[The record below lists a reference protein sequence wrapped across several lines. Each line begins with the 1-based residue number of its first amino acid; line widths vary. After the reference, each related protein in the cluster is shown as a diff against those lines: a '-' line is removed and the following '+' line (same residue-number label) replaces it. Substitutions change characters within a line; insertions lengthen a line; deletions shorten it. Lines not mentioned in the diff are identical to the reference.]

1 MTAIP
6 IDSAVI
12 EAARL
17 AGSGVVKRT
26 PITES
31 AALSERYGG
40 NVVFKAE
47 NLQRTG
53 SFKIRGAMS
62 KLASLGD
69 SVKNGVV
76 AGSAGNH
83 AQAIAFAARHHNVP
97 CEIFVPA
104 GASLSKM
111 EAVRSYGAILSEGG
125 DTLSDAV
132 AAAQRHADATG
143 MNFCHPYDDPVVV
156 AGQATLGLELLEDIS
171 DLSLVII
178 PLGGG
183 GLTGGVAMALKTFNP
198 KIRVIG
204 VQVRACAPYAG
215 SPPPD
220 GPIVTLADGI
230 AVKMPG
236 AFTRPLIERY
246 VDEIVVV
253 EEDLVADA
261 MVLLMDRGKLY
272 VEGGGAVGVS
282 ALMSGQV
289 KPAQTGTTCVVLS
302 GGNVDLGILP
312 GLIRRNETKAGRRL
326 ILFVRISDRPGGLA
340 RLLTLFAET
349 GANLVEVE
357 HVREGVSLHVRET
370 GVQAVLEVRGRDHAD
385 EVLAAVRNAGYE
397 ADEVEAG

>member
-6 IDSAVI
+6 IDSEVI
-12 EAARL
+12 EAARR
-17 AGSGVVKRT
+17 AGAGVVKRT

-111 EAVRSYGAILSEGG
+111 EAVRSYGAFLSEGG
-125 DTLSDAV
+125 DSLSDAV

-143 MNFCHPYDDPVVV
+143 MNFCHPYDDPIVV

-183 GLTGGVAMALKTFNP
+183 GLTGGVAMALKTVNP

-215 SPPPD
+215 SPAPD

-236 AFTRPLIERY
+236 AFTRPLIENY

-289 KPAQTGTTCVVLS
+289 KPAHSGTTCVVLS
-302 GGNVDLGILP
+302 GGNVDLGLLP

-370 GVQAVLEVRGRDHAD
+370 GIQAVLEVRSREHAD
-385 EVLAAVRNAGYE
+385 EVLNAVRNAGYE

>member
-12 EAARL
+12 EAARR
-17 AGSGVVKRT
+17 AGLGVVKRT

-69 SVKNGVV
+69 AVKNGVV

-156 AGQATLGLELLEDIS
+156 AGQATLGLELIEDIS

-230 AVKMPG
+230 AVKSPG
-236 AFTRPLIERY
+236 AFTRPLIEKY

-370 GVQAVLEVRGRDHAD
+370 GVQAVLEVRGREHAD

>member
-12 EAARL
+12 EAARR
-17 AGSGVVKRT
+17 AGLGVVKRT

-69 SVKNGVV
+69 AVKNGVV

-143 MNFCHPYDDPVVV
+143 MNFCHPYDDPIVV
-156 AGQATLGLELLEDIS
+156 AGQATLGLELIEDIS

-230 AVKMPG
+230 AVKSPG
-236 AFTRPLIERY
+236 AFTRPLIEKY

-282 ALMSGQV
+282 ALMSSQV
-289 KPAQTGTTCVVLS
+289 KAAQTGTTCVVLS

-370 GVQAVLEVRGRDHAD
+370 GVQAVLEVRGREHAD

>member
-6 IDSAVI
+6 IDSEVI
-12 EAARL
+12 EAARR
-17 AGSGVVKRT
+17 AGIGVVKRT

-83 AQAIAFAARHHNVP
+83 AHSIAFAARHHNVP

-111 EAVRSYGAILSEGG
+111 EAARSYGAILSEGG

-132 AAAQRHADATG
+132 AAAQGRADATG
-143 MNFCHPYDDPVVV
+143 MIFCHPYDDPFVV

-171 DLSLVII
+171 DLSLVIV

-236 AFTRPLIERY
+236 VFTRPLIEKY

-289 KPAQTGTTCVVLS
+289 KPAHTGTTCVVLS
-302 GGNVDLGILP
+302 GGNVDLGLLP

-370 GVQAVLEVRGRDHAD
+370 GIQAVLEVRSREQAE

>member
-6 IDSAVI
+6 IDSEVI

-17 AGSGVVKRT
+17 AGIGVVKRT

-31 AALSERYGG
+31 ATLSERYGG

-69 SVKNGVV
+69 VVKNGVV

-83 AQAIAFAARHHNVP
+83 AQSIAFAARHHNVP

-111 EAVRSYGAILSEGG
+111 EAARSYGAILSEGG

-132 AAAQRHADATG
+132 AAAQGRADAMG

-204 VQVRACAPYAG
+204 VQVRGCAPYAG

-236 AFTRPLIERY
+236 VFTRPLIERY

-302 GGNVDLGILP
+302 GGNVDLGLIP

-370 GVQAVLEVRGRDHAD
+370 GIQAVLEVRSREQAD
-385 EVLAAVRNAGYE
+385 EVLAAVRKAGYE

>member
-12 EAARL
+12 EAARR
-17 AGSGVVKRT
+17 AGVGVVKRT

-69 SVKNGVV
+69 AVKNGVV

-156 AGQATLGLELLEDIS
+156 AGQATLGLELIEDIS

-230 AVKMPG
+230 AVKSPG
-236 AFTRPLIERY
+236 AFTRPLIEKY

-340 RLLTLFAET
+340 RLLTLFAEA

-370 GVQAVLEVRGRDHAD
+370 GVQAVLEVRGREHAD

>member
-6 IDSAVI
+6 IDSAVV
-12 EAARL
+12 EAARR
-17 AGSGVVKRT
+17 AGLGVVKRT

-171 DLSLVII
+171 DLSLVMI

-236 AFTRPLIERY
+236 AFTRPLIEKY

>member
-12 EAARL
+12 EAARR
-17 AGSGVVKRT
+17 AGVGVVKRT

-111 EAVRSYGAILSEGG
+111 EAVRSYGAVLSEGG

-156 AGQATLGLELLEDIS
+156 AGQATLGLELIEDIS

-230 AVKMPG
+230 AVKSPG
-236 AFTRPLIERY
+236 AFTRPLIEKY

-340 RLLTLFAET
+340 RLLTLFAEA

-370 GVQAVLEVRGRDHAD
+370 GVQAVLEVRGREHAD

>member
-289 KPAQTGTTCVVLS
+289 KPAETGATCVVLS

>member
-12 EAARL
+12 EAARR
-17 AGSGVVKRT
+17 AGLGVVKRT

-69 SVKNGVV
+69 AVKNGVV

-156 AGQATLGLELLEDIS
+156 AGQATLGLELIEDIS

-230 AVKMPG
+230 AVKSPG
-236 AFTRPLIERY
+236 AFTRPLIEKY

-340 RLLTLFAET
+340 RLLTLFAEA

-370 GVQAVLEVRGRDHAD
+370 GVQAVLEVRGREHAD

>member
-6 IDSAVI
+6 IDSEVI
-12 EAARL
+12 EAARR
-17 AGSGVVKRT
+17 AGVGVVKRT

-83 AQAIAFAARHHNVP
+83 AQSIAFAARHHNVP

-111 EAVRSYGAILSEGG
+111 EAARSYGAILSEGG

-132 AAAQRHADATG
+132 AAAQGRADATG
-143 MNFCHPYDDPVVV
+143 MIFCHPYDDPFVV

-171 DLSLVII
+171 DLSLVIV

-236 AFTRPLIERY
+236 VFTRPLIEKY

-261 MVLLMDRGKLY
+261 MVLLMERGKLY

-289 KPAQTGTTCVVLS
+289 KPAHTGTTCVVLS
-302 GGNVDLGILP
+302 GGNVDLGLLP

-370 GVQAVLEVRGRDHAD
+370 GIQAVLEVRSREQAE

>member
-6 IDSAVI
+6 IDSEVI
-12 EAARL
+12 AAARR
-17 AGSGVVKRT
+17 AGVGVVKRT

-69 SVKNGVV
+69 SVKHGVV

-83 AQAIAFAARHHNVP
+83 AQSIAFAARHHNVP

-111 EAVRSYGAILSEGG
+111 EAARSYGAILSEGG

-132 AAAQRHADATG
+132 AAAQGRADATG
-143 MNFCHPYDDPVVV
+143 MIFCHPYDDPFVV

-236 AFTRPLIERY
+236 VFTRPLIEKY

-289 KPAQTGTTCVVLS
+289 KPAHTGTTCVVLS
-302 GGNVDLGILP
+302 GGNVDLGLLP

-370 GVQAVLEVRGRDHAD
+370 GIQAVRSREQAE

>member
-12 EAARL
+12 EAARR
-17 AGSGVVKRT
+17 AGLGVVKRT

-69 SVKNGVV
+69 AVKNGVV

-143 MNFCHPYDDPVVV
+143 MNFCHPYDDPIVV
-156 AGQATLGLELLEDIS
+156 AGQATLGLELIEDIS

-198 KIRVIG
+198 KIRVVG

-215 SPPPD
+215 SPPPE

-230 AVKMPG
+230 AVKSPG
-236 AFTRPLIERY
+236 AFTRPLIEKY

>member
-6 IDSAVI
+6 IDSEVI
-12 EAARL
+12 EAARR
-17 AGSGVVKRT
+17 AGVGVVKRT

-111 EAVRSYGAILSEGG
+111 EAARSYGAILSEGG

-132 AAAQRHADATG
+132 AAAQGRADATG
-143 MNFCHPYDDPVVV
+143 MIFCHPYDDPFVV

-171 DLSLVII
+171 DLSLVIV

-236 AFTRPLIERY
+236 VFTRPLIEKY

-289 KPAQTGTTCVVLS
+289 KPAHTGTTCVVLS
-302 GGNVDLGILP
+302 GGNVDLGLLP

-370 GVQAVLEVRGRDHAD
+370 GIQAVLEVRSREQAE

>member
-6 IDSAVI
+6 IDSDVI
-12 EAARL
+12 EAARR
-17 AGSGVVKRT
+17 AGVGVVKRT

-62 KLASLGD
+62 KLSSLGD
-69 SVKNGVV
+69 AVKNGVV

-143 MNFCHPYDDPVVV
+143 MNFCHPYDDPIVV

-230 AVKMPG
+230 AVKSPG

-289 KPAQTGTTCVVLS
+289 KPAKTGTTCVVLS
-302 GGNVDLGILP
+302 GGNVDLGLLP

-385 EVLAAVRNAGYE
+385 EVLAAVRNVGYE